1 MLGDGEIWRL
11 PPAVWF
17 HPAQAV
23 ITRSGNP
30 PPFYGT
36 WRTWRGSLEVWWRP

>member
-17 HPAQAV
+17 HPDLQ
-23 ITRSGNP
+23 IISRSAKP
-30 PPFYGT
+30 HRFYS
-36 WRTWRGSLEVWWRP
+36 TWRGSLEVWWRP